1 MLPFAHRVSLFRLNP
16 DMNTSPMIGLSCFDR
31 SGLWM
36 SVFSFPSGVFG
47 SLRATILALSLPP
60 LSKISKVASSVFQG
74 PVGEDV
80 SAARILFAPHA
91 QHAKISKERP

>member
-1 MLPFAHRVSLFRLNP
+1 MVPLSHRVSLFRLNP
-16 DMNTSPMIGLSCFDR
+16 DMNTSPMIGLSRFDR

-60 LSKISKVASSVFQG
+60 FSKISKVPSSFFQR
-74 PVGEDV
+74 PVGEVV
-80 SAARILFAPHA
+80 SAARILVAEHA
-91 QHAKISKERP
+91 QDAKITR